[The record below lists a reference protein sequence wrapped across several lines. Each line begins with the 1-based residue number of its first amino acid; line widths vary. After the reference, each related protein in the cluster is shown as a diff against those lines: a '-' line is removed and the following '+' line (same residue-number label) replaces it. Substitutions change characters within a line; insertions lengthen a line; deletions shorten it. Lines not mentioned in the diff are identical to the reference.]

1 MKWQDQAERRM
12 KTELDLKMDAV
23 MAAMTAEGGQLAL
36 GEVERFGRKLP
47 MIAAAPPTLT
57 A

>member
-1 MKWQDQAERRM
+1 M

-23 MAAMTAEGGQLAL
+23 MAALTGEGGPLAL
-36 GEVERFGRKLP
+36 TEIERFGRKLP
-47 MIAAAPPTLT
+47 LIAAAPPTLG